1 MTTQSYWSGHA
12 PGYSLAVERA
22 FIAFRAA
29 EAALLESLKRSY
41 PLDTEV
47 RVVHHRGSFLG
58 VVTGWDV
65 RGVRI
70 VVCNKASGKC
80 AKWWAA
86 HVELATEWAGS
97 DAGGATIGKGTAYRK
112 NQGEHN

>member
-29 EAALLESLKRSY
+29 EEALLESLKRSY
-41 PLDTEV
+41 PLDAEV

-86 HVELATEWAGS
+86 HVELATKHPPS
-97 DAGGATIGKGTAYRK
+97 GATGMTIDAVIDPQRRADP
-112 NQGEHN
+112 

>member
-12 PGYSLAVERA
+12 PGYSLVVERA

-29 EAALLESLKRSY
+29 EEALLESLKHSY
-41 PLDTEV
+41 PLDAEV

-86 HVELATEWAGS
+86 HVELATEGAGS
-97 DAGGATIGKGTAYRK
+97 DARGTTMGKGTAYRK

>member
-86 HVELATEWAGS
+86 HVELATEQPGS
-97 DAGGATIGKGTAYRK
+97 DSASTTINTAVSDQ
-112 NQGEHN
+112 QGSGDAR

>member
-1 MTTQSYWSGHA
+1 MTTQSYWEGHA

-41 PLDTEV
+41 PLDAEV
-47 RVVHHRGSFLG
+47 RVVHRRGSFLG
-58 VVTGWDV
+58 VVTGWDA

-86 HVELATEWAGS
+86 HVELAPAQGGQNT
-97 DAGGATIGKGTAYRK
+97 GGAS
-112 NQGEHN
+112 